1 VYHGRT
7 LREFKTYARSLERH
21 FDKYLGWYITDER
34 KITRALKH
42 VAFNMQNEW
51 KRQIRDMSSEQVT
64 FGGLCTFLVHQLQI
78 GVYPEVAKARYMD
91 SYQRPFQSVTDFSN
105 WIQQWESHFHKSLSE
120 RDRMRHLFEHLSNR
134 VRDEADKITWTSLII
149 MISSSTCK
157 GSRTLLV
164 NVPNHYPRSPAT
176 PGSDLTPAAEST
188 PST

>member
-1 VYHGRT
+1 VYYGRA
-7 LREFKTYARSLERH
+7 LGEFKTYARGLERH
-21 FDKYLGWYITDER
+21 FDKYPGRYITDER

-42 VAFNMQNEW
+42 VAFNLQNEW
-51 KRQIRDMSSEQVT
+51 KRQIRDMPSEQGT
-64 FGGLCTFLVHQLQI
+64 FSGLCTFLIHQLQI
-78 GVYPEVAKARYMD
+78 GVYPEVAKARYID

-105 WIQQWESHFHKSLSE
+105 WIQQWESHFQNNLSE
-120 RDRMRHLFEHLSNR
+120 RYRMRHLFEHLSNR
-134 VRDEADKITWTSLII
+134 VREKLTWTSLII